1 MRSITALAAIAIA
14 LAGPSA
20 ALANPAVA
28 LSISRAGAA
37 MENESALSKGE
48 IYPLLGIAAIAILV
62 IVLAD
67 EKVDGEEPV
76 SA

>member
-20 ALANPAVA
+20 ALANPAAA

-48 IYPLLGIAAIAILV
+48 LYPLIGLAAIAILV

-67 EKVDGEEPV
+67 EEVEGEGPI